1 MALLTGLALT
11 LVSIAPQGD
20 GTESLTILSATD
32 QRSLNRKVQDW
43 FDAWMERELAED
55 TATRRRV
62 QPKYNKAREAFN
74 RDWENKARKMRLGEA
89 NDLLKYVGD
98 LQAMFDNA
106 FPYSRQSSSGTIKRI
121 KPRPVEPPEPTV
133 TEYDI
138 VSPRNYRDTNSYRTI
153 VTIPGFVNGE
163 WQDSKDYFEAT
174 WKGSKLAADSIFLL
188 PDFEDAMD
196 LDPRPDWTQPNALDS
211 EVARNEAL
219 FMPLRHLQRSFR
231 LNRSRVI
238 LDCGV
243 ESSAFGLRVGANFP
257 SRFAGLI
264 LRDPVDVGNLRLE
277 SLTGLPVLLLRSNDP
292 ANQAACEKIAATL
305 NGFEPGA
312 CTVLDTTGAS
322 PFTDSQADI
331 DAWAEN
337 VQRDLFR
344 KKVVLAPNNDLWNDG
359 YWVQIVDAE
368 PLDLVAPDERARIVV
383 TADPATNR
391 IEVEAI
397 GVGTFKLL
405 LNDALVNLDEEFTVI
420 VNGQAMQQT
429 KSRSRNTM
437 AEGIFYSH
445 DPTWIFTANFQ
456 TAVPKKPE

>member
-20 GTESLTILSATD
+20 GTESLTVLSAAD
-32 QRSLNRKVQDW
+32 QRSLNRKVQVW
-43 FDAWMERELAED
+43 FDAWMERELADD

-74 RDWENKARKMRLGEA
+74 RDWDSKARKVRLDDP
-89 NDLLKYVGD
+89 NDLLRYVGD
-98 LQAMFDNA
+98 LQAMFDKA

-121 KPRPVEPPEPTV
+121 KPRPAEPPLPTV
-133 TEYDI
+133 AEYDI
-138 VSPRNYRDTNSYRTI
+138 VSPRNYRDTNSYRAI
-153 VTIPGFVNGE
+153 VTVPGFVNGE
-163 WQDSKDYFEAT
+163 WEDGKDHFEAT
-174 WKGSKLAADSIFLL
+174 WKGSKLAADSIFLV
-188 PDFEDAMD
+188 PDFDDAMD
-196 LDPRPDWTQPNALDS
+196 LDPRPDWTQPNAF
-211 EVARNEAL
+211 ETENARNAAL
-219 FMPLRHLQRSFR
+219 FLPLRHLQRSFR
-231 LNRSRVI
+231 LDRSRVI
-238 LDCGV
+238 LDCGK
-243 ESSAFGLRVGANFP
+243 EASAWGLRVSSNFP

-264 LRDPVDVGNLRLE
+264 LRDPVDVGNLRLD
-277 SLTGLPVLLLRSNDP
+277 SLTGLPILLLRSNDP

-312 CTVLDTTGAS
+312 CTVLDATGAY

-344 KKVVLAPNNDLWNDG
+344 KKVVLAPNTDMWNDG

-368 PLDLVAPDERARIVV
+368 PLDLVAPDQRAKLVV
-383 TADPATNR
+383 VADPKTNR
-391 IEVEAI
+391 IEVEAT
-397 GVGTFKLL
+397 GVGTFKLF

-437 AEGIFYSH
+437 AEGVFYSH

-456 TAVPKKPE
+456 TAVPK